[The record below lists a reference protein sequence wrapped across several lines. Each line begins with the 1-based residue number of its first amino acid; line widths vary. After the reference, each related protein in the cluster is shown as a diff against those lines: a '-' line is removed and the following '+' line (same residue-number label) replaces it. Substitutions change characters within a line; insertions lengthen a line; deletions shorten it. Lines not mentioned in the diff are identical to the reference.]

1 MFGADFH
8 RAEVHRAEVHRAE
21 VHRAEVHR
29 AEVHRAEVHRAEVSI
44 FSPGREVYP
53 QNPLQGSDN
62 MMHSSITQDCVRLCM
77 RRGTRIDAGHGN
89 CRYYY
94 KCLCV
99 LTHSESGTSPED
111 IVTAF
116 WTPQA
121 YNGCRTFKEMLK
133 DKTPFQIVRHP
144 RKSRLLMLRS

>member
-1 MFGADFH
+1 
-8 RAEVHRAEVHRAE
+8 
-21 VHRAEVHR
+21 
-29 AEVHRAEVHRAEVSI
+29 
-44 FSPGREVYP
+44 
-53 QNPLQGSDN
+53 